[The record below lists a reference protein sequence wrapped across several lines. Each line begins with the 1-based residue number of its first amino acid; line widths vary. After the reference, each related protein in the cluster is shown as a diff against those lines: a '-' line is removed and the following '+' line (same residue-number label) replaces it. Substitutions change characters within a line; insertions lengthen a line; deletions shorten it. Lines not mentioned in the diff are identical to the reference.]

1 MTLGGGAGGDRLCS
15 SLQVGV
21 AKPPIGSN
29 FHTVSFPVTPALALS
44 LGPESTLI
52 PSLDRQQPL
61 HFIGVGGIGMSALA
75 GILAQRGHT
84 VTGSDPRDGKVVD
97 QLRQLG
103 VRVFREQNA
112 ATVAAIRSGTSH
124 TPLVVISSAVPASN
138 PELLE
143 ARRLGL
149 PVCHRSDVLAALIN
163 SQPSI
168 AVAGSHGKT
177 TTSTL
182 VATLLAATGHDPTAV
197 IGGVVPAFGSNGHHG
212 EGELLV
218 AEADESDGSLVKFRP
233 RLGLI
238 TNLELDHTDHY
249 SDLDALI
256 STLKR
261 FARGS
266 SRLLA
271 NRDCP
276 ILREHFE
283 ASHWWSVES
292 AEGVDF
298 AAIASEERGDGS
310 TVQFYEAGS
319 LVGGLELP
327 LPGRHNL
334 SNAAAALAACRLE
347 GVPFAA
353 LREAVAS
360 LRPPGRRFDFRGDW
374 HGRLVVDD
382 YAHHPSEVAATLG
395 MARLMLESGSTPLP
409 SLPSRILAV
418 FQPHR
423 YSRTAQFLEGFAQAL
438 SRADAVLI
446 APLYTAGEEPIEG
459 ISSQA
464 LGQAILT
471 LAPGLQVLVAGSLDE
486 LAEQVA
492 SASLAGDLVL
502 AMGAGDVNGLWD
514 RLGKLPHENREL
526 VA

>member
-1 MTLGGGAGGDRLCS
+1 L
-15 SLQVGV
+15 
-21 AKPPIGSN
+21 
-29 FHTVSFPVTPALALS
+29 
-44 LGPESTLI
+44 TLI
-52 PSLDRQQPL
+52 PSLDRHQPL

-75 GILAQRGHT
+75 GILAQRGYA
-84 VTGSDPRDGKVVD
+84 VSGSDPRDSKVVD
-97 QLRQLG
+97 QLRQQG

-138 PELLE
+138 AELLE

-149 PVCHRSDVLAALIN
+149 PICHRSDVLAALIN
-163 SQPSI
+163 SQASI

-177 TTSTL
+177 TTSSL
-182 VATLLAATGHDPTAV
+182 IATLLAATGQDPTAV

-212 EGELLV
+212 QGDLLV

-233 RLGLI
+233 RLGVI

-256 STLKR
+256 TTLKR
-261 FARGS
+261 FANGS
-266 SRLLA
+266 TRLLA

-292 AEGVDF
+292 PQGVDF

-310 TVQFYEAGS
+310 TVDFFEGGGP
-319 LVGGLELP
+319 VGRLELP

-353 LREAVAS
+353 LQDAVAS
-360 LRPPGRRFDFRGDW
+360 LKPPGRRFDFRGDW
-374 HGRLVVDD
+374 QGRLVVDD
-382 YAHHPSEVAATLG
+382 YAHHPSEVAATLR
-395 MARLMLESGSTPLP
+395 MARLMLESGRSPLP
-409 SLPSRILAV
+409 RLPDRILAV

-423 YSRTAQFLEGFAQAL
+423 YSRTAQFLAGFAEAL
-438 SRADAVLI
+438 CLADAVVI
-446 APLYTAGEEPIEG
+446 APLYTAGEAPIEG
-459 ISSQA
+459 VSSQS
-464 LGQAILT
+464 LGRAIQA
-471 LAPGLQVLVAGSLDE
+471 LAPDLQVLVTGSLEE
-486 LAEQVA
+486 LADQVA
-492 SASLAGDLVL
+492 GHSRAGDLVL
-502 AMGAGDVNGLWD
+502 AMGAGDVNSLWE
-514 RLGKLPHENREL
+514 RLAQRPRSSREL

>member
-1 MTLGGGAGGDRLCS
+1 M
-15 SLQVGV
+15 QVCV
-21 AKPPIGSN
+21 AKRAIGSN
-29 FHTVSFPVTPALALS
+29 FHSVSIPVIPALALS
-44 LGPESTLI
+44 PGPESTLI
-52 PSLDRQQPL
+52 PSLDRHQPL

-75 GILAQRGHT
+75 GILAQRGHS
-84 VTGSDPRDGKVVD
+84 VSGSDPRDGKVVD

-124 TPLVVISSAVPASN
+124 APLVVISSAVPASN

-143 ARRLGL
+143 ASRLGL
-149 PVCHRSDVLAALIN
+149 PICHRSDVLAALIN
-163 SQPSI
+163 SQASI

-182 VATLLAATGHDPTAV
+182 VATLLASTGQDPTAV

-256 STLKR
+256 CTLKR
-261 FARGS
+261 FANGS
-266 SRLLA
+266 TRLLA

-292 AEGVDF
+292 PQGVDF

-310 TVQFYEAGS
+310 TVDFYEDGC
-319 LVGGLELP
+319 LVGRLELP

-334 SNAAAALAACRLE
+334 SNAAAALATCRLE

-353 LREAVAS
+353 LQDAVAN
-360 LRPPGRRFDFRGDW
+360 LKPPGRRFDFRGDW

-382 YAHHPSEVAATLG
+382 YAHHPSEVAATLD
-395 MARLMLESGSTPLP
+395 MARLMLESGKTPLP
-409 SLPSRILAV
+409 TLPRRIMAV

-423 YSRTAQFLEGFAQAL
+423 YSRTAQFLDGFAQAL

-446 APLYTAGEEPIEG
+446 APLYTAGEDPIEG
-459 ISSQA
+459 ISSLA
-464 LGQAILT
+464 LGQAIQT
-471 LAPGLQVLVAGSLDE
+471 LAPGLQVLVAGSLEE

-492 SASLAGDLVL
+492 GTSQSGDLVL

-514 RLGKLPHENREL
+514 RLTTLPRSNREL

>member
-1 MTLGGGAGGDRLCS
+1 
-15 SLQVGV
+15 
-21 AKPPIGSN
+21 
-29 FHTVSFPVTPALALS
+29 
-44 LGPESTLI
+44 LI

-75 GILAQRGHT
+75 GILAQRGYA
-84 VTGSDPRDGKVVD
+84 VSGSDPRGGKVVD

-112 ATVAAIRSGTSH
+112 ATVDAIRSGTSQ
-124 TPLVVISSAVPASN
+124 TPLVVISSAVPATN
-138 PELLE
+138 PELRE
-143 ARRLGL
+143 ARRAGL

-163 SQPSI
+163 SQASI

-177 TTSTL
+177 TTSSL
-182 VATLLAATGHDPTAV
+182 VATLLAATGRDPTAV

-233 RLGLI
+233 RLGVI

-256 STLKR
+256 ATLRR
-261 FARGS
+261 FADGS

-283 ASHWWSVES
+283 ASHWWSVE
-292 AEGVDF
+292 APQGVDF

-310 TVQFYEAGS
+310 SVDFYEGGS
-319 LVGGLELP
+319 LVGSLELP
-327 LPGRHNL
+327 MPGRHNL
-334 SNAAAALAACRLE
+334 SNAAAALAVCRLE
-347 GVPFAA
+347 GVPFDA
-353 LREAVAS
+353 LREAVTS
-360 LRPPGRRFDFRGDW
+360 LKPPGRRFDFRGDW
-374 HGRLVVDD
+374 QGRLVVDD

-395 MARLMLESGSTPLP
+395 MARLMLETGRSPLP
-409 SLPSRILAV
+409 SLPTRIMAV

-423 YSRTAQFLEGFAQAL
+423 YSRTAQFLDGFAQAL
-438 SRADAVLI
+438 SQADAVLI

-464 LGQAILT
+464 LGEAIQA
-471 LAPGLQVLVAGSLDE
+471 LAPDLQVLVAASMDE

-492 SASLAGDLVL
+492 SSSLAGDLVL

-514 RLGKLPHENREL
+514 RLACQPHADRQL

>member
-1 MTLGGGAGGDRLCS
+1 M
-15 SLQVGV
+15 
-21 AKPPIGSN
+21 
-29 FHTVSFPVTPALALS
+29 
-44 LGPESTLI
+44 I
-52 PSLDRQQPL
+52 PSLDRHQPL

-75 GILAQRGHT
+75 GILAQRGHA
-84 VTGSDPRDGKVVD
+84 VSGSDPREGKVVD

-112 ATVAAIRSGTSH
+112 ATVAAIRGATSQ

-143 ARRLGL
+143 VRRLGL

-182 VATLLAATGHDPTAV
+182 VATLLAATGQDPTAV

-212 EGELLV
+212 SGELLV

-256 STLKR
+256 STLQR
-261 FARGS
+261 FANGS
-266 SRLLA
+266 TRLLA

-292 AEGVDF
+292 PVGVDF
-298 AAIASEERGDGS
+298 AAIATDERGDGS
-310 TVQFYEAGS
+310 TVDFYEAGS
-319 LVGGLELP
+319 LLGSLELP

-347 GVPFAA
+347 GVPFTA

-360 LRPPGRRFDFRGDW
+360 LQPPGRRFDFRGDW
-374 HGRLVVDD
+374 HGRQVVDD

-395 MARLMLESGSTPLP
+395 MARLMLQSGRSPLP
-409 SLPSRILAV
+409 SLPSRIMAV

-423 YSRTAQFLEGFAQAL
+423 YSRTAQFLDGFAQAL
-438 SRADAVLI
+438 SQADAVLI

-459 ISSQA
+459 ISSEA
-464 LGQAILT
+464 LGRAIQR
-471 LAPGLQVLVAGSLDE
+471 LAPDLQVLVAGSLDE

-492 SASLAGDLVL
+492 STSLAGDLVL

-514 RLGKLPHENREL
+514 RLASLRQADRQL

>member
-1 MTLGGGAGGDRLCS
+1 M
-15 SLQVGV
+15 
-21 AKPPIGSN
+21 
-29 FHTVSFPVTPALALS
+29 
-44 LGPESTLI
+44 I
-52 PSLDRQQPL
+52 PSLDRHQPL

-75 GILAQRGHT
+75 GILAQRGHA
-84 VTGSDPRDGKVVD
+84 VSGSDPREGKVGD

-112 ATVAAIRSGTSH
+112 ATVAAIRGATSQ

-143 ARRLGL
+143 VRRLGL

-182 VATLLAATGHDPTAV
+182 VATLLAVTGQDPTAV

-212 EGELLV
+212 TGELLV

-256 STLKR
+256 STLQR
-261 FARGS
+261 FANGS
-266 SRLLA
+266 TRLLA

-292 AEGVDF
+292 PVGVDF
-298 AAIASEERGDGS
+298 AAIATDERGDGS
-310 TVQFYEAGS
+310 TVDFYEAGS
-319 LVGGLELP
+319 LVGSLELP

-347 GVPFAA
+347 GVPFTA

-360 LRPPGRRFDFRGDW
+360 LQPPGRRFDFRGDW
-374 HGRLVVDD
+374 HGRQVVDD
-382 YAHHPSEVAATLG
+382 YANHPSAVAATLG
-395 MARLMLESGSTPLP
+395 MARLMLQSGRSPLP
-409 SLPSRILAV
+409 SLPSRIMAV

-423 YSRTAQFLEGFAQAL
+423 YSRTAQFLDGFAQAL
-438 SRADAVLI
+438 SQADAVLI

-459 ISSQA
+459 ISSEA
-464 LGQAILT
+464 LGRAIQR
-471 LAPGLQVLVAGSLDE
+471 LAPDLQVLVAGSLDE

-492 SASLAGDLVL
+492 STSLAGDLVL

-514 RLGKLPHENREL
+514 RLASLRQADRQL